1 MERKEKEWSNGYI
14 PPEVIQQVKQMDL
27 LTYLQL
33 YEPYELRRLSSR
45 VYCTKSHDS
54 LKISNGKW
62 MWWSRGIG
70 GRSALD
76 YLVKVREIDFVEA
89 VKLILSCSPV
99 YFPIV
104 ERERQAEEKELRLPR
119 KNVSSERA
127 VRYLVNRGIDLEII
141 DECLSAG
148 VIYEDAQ
155 YHSVVFVGYDR
166 EGNARYGAYRAT
178 DLGGRKGDYSGSD
191 KRYAFR
197 LGNHETETV
206 HLFESAIDLLSYA
219 TVIKEHG
226 GDWRASG
233 LLSLSGIYAP
243 KENDDSM
250 KTPVALEFYLTEHP
264 QTKRI
269 VLHLDN
275 DRTGR
280 VATEKIMENLSGEY
294 EVIDEPPP
302 EGKDF
307 NDTLLAWRGNQDR
320 KRRVQEEM
328 ER

>member
-14 PPEVIQQVKQMDL
+14 PPEVIQQVKQIDL

-76 YLVKVREIDFVEA
+76 YLVKVREMDFVEA

-141 DECLSAG
+141 HECLSIG
-148 VIYEDAQ
+148 VLYEDVR
-155 YHSVVFVGYDR
+155 YHSVVFVGYDHQ
-166 EGNARYGAYRAT
+166 GKARYGAYRST
-178 DLGGRKGDYSGSD
+178 DRGGHKGDYSGSD
-191 KRYAFR
+191 KRYSFR

-219 TVIKEHG
+219 TIIKKQGE
-226 GDWRASG
+226 DWKSSG

-243 KENDDSM
+243 EDETAPM
-250 KTPVALEFYLTEHP
+250 KTPETLTHYLAQHKHI
-264 QTKRI
+264 KRI

-280 VATEKIMENLSGEY
+280 VAAKKIRENLSGEY
-294 EVIDEPPP
+294 EVINEPPP

-320 KRRVQEEM
+320 KRRVQEDM

>member
-1 MERKEKEWSNGYI
+1 MPYI
-14 PPEVIQQVKQMDL
+14 PPEMVQQAKQMDL
-27 LTYLQL
+27 LTYLQR
-33 YEPYELRRLSSR
+33 YEPYELVRLSSL
-45 VYCTKSHDS
+45 VYSTKTHDS

-76 YLVKVREIDFVEA
+76 YLVKVREMDFVEA
-89 VKLILSCSPV
+89 VKLILSCSPIC
-99 YFPIV
+99 FPIV
-104 ERERQAEEKELRLPR
+104 ERERQAEEKELHLPR
-119 KNVSSERA
+119 KNRDTVTA
-127 VRYLVNRGIDLEII
+127 VRYLMNRGIDWVII
-141 DECLSAG
+141 NYCLVTG
-148 VIYEDAQ
+148 VIYEDAR
-155 YHSVVFVGYDR
+155 YHNVIFVGYDR
-166 EGNARYGAYRAT
+166 EGNPKYGAYRGT
-178 DLGGRKGDYSGSD
+178 GYKRSMGDCHGSD
-191 KRYAFR
+191 KRYSFH
-197 LGNHETETV
+197 LGDTETETIHV
-206 HLFESAIDLLSYA
+206 FESAIDLLSYA
-219 TVIKEHG
+219 TIIKEHG

-243 KENDDSM
+243 KKDDDPM

>member
-1 MERKEKEWSNGYI
+1 MKQKDKEYI
-14 PPEVIQQVKQMDL
+14 PPEIVQQAKQMDL
-27 LTYLQL
+27 LTYLQT
-33 YEPYELRRLSSR
+33 YEPYELVRLSAL
-45 VYCTKSHDS
+45 VYSTKTHDS
-54 LKISNGKW
+54 LKISHGKW

-76 YLVKVREIDFVEA
+76 YLIKVREMDFVEA
-89 VKLILSCSPV
+89 VKQILSCSQI
-99 YFPIV
+99 YFPA
-104 ERERQAEEKELRLPR
+104 EQRESVAEEKELCLPK

-141 DECLSAG
+141 YDCLSVG
-148 VIYEDAQ
+148 LIYEDAR

-166 EGNARYGAYRAT
+166 KGKARYGAYRAT
-178 DLGGRKGDYSGSD
+178 DNSGRKGDYGGSD

-219 TVIKEHG
+219 TLIKEQG
-226 GDWRASG
+226 GDWKSSG

-243 KENDDSM
+243 KDETDSM
-250 KTPVALEFYLTEHP
+250 KTPDTLAHYLEVNK
-264 QTKRI
+264 QVKRI

-280 VATEKIMENLSGEY
+280 VAAKKIMENLSEEY
-294 EVIDEPPP
+294 EVVNDPPP
-302 EGKDF
+302 VGKDV
-307 NDTLLAWRGNQDR
+307 NDTLRFRREKGGMDGKDR
-320 KRRVQEEM
+320 SDVYR
-328 ER
+328 